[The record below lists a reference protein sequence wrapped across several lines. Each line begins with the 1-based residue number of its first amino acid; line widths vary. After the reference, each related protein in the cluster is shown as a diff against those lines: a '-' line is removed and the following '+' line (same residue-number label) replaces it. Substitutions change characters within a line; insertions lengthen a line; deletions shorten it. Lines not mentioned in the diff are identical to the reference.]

1 MSIPKFHPLAIFCAY
16 TAWFVSDLFGNH
28 IVGLVMTQLFCYRC
42 ASMNISTG
50 ALCIIC
56 IICIIDNVDNSSN
69 QPECVPSKTPIGKF
83 PFKKI
88 IGVPVKVIYLYGT
101 SSIYSVC
108 LSVVLFAFSAD
119 LVQIIFSFFV
129 L

>member
-1 MSIPKFHPLAIFCAY
+1 
-16 TAWFVSDLFGNH
+16 
-28 IVGLVMTQLFCYRC
+28 MTQLFCYHC

-50 ALCIIC
+50 ALC

-101 SSIYSVC
+101 SSIYSFC

-119 LVQIIFSFFV
+119 YIFLFRPLRSARVF
-129 L
+129 